1 MVTALVLLGVEGE
14 KTNTVAEK
22 ITAIQ
27 GVTEV
32 YSVAGR
38 YDLAVIIRVREND
51 QLAAVVT
58 DQIRHIEGIE
68 RSETLIAFRVYSRY
82 DLEMAF
88 SLGTEKK

>member
-1 MVTALVLLGVEGE
+1 MVTALVLLGVARG
-14 KTNTVAEK
+14 KTNAIAE
-22 ITAIQ
+22 AIAAID

-38 YDLAVIIRVREND
+38 YDLAAIIRVREND

-58 DQIRHIEGIE
+58 EKIRKIEGIE
-68 RSETLIAFRVYSRY
+68 RSETLIAFRAYSRY

-88 SLGTEKK
+88 SPGPDRK

>member
-1 MVTALVLLGVEGE
+1 MVLLGVERD
-14 KTNTVAEK
+14 KINAVAEE
-22 ITAIQ
+22 IAAVP

-32 YSVAGR
+32 YSVAGQH
-38 YDLAVIIRVREND
+38 DLAAIIRVQEND

-58 DQIRHIEGIE
+58 DHIRKIGGIL

-88 SLGTEKK
+88 ASLPGEQ